1 MAFLT
6 WISVR
11 SSRQVEE
18 GLLKNDFIYLF
29 RLCWVFVAVIGL
41 YLVAESRG
49 YFLVTVHGPLIVAA
63 SLLGEQGSR
72 VSRLRYLWHRCSG
85 VSAPGL

>member
-6 WISVR
+6 WINVR
-11 SSRQVEE
+11 ASRQVEE

-49 YFLVTVHGPLIVAA
+49 YFLVTVHGLLIAGTSHCGA
-63 SLLGEQGSR
+63 
-72 VSRLRYLWHRCSG
+72 
-85 VSAPGL
+85 